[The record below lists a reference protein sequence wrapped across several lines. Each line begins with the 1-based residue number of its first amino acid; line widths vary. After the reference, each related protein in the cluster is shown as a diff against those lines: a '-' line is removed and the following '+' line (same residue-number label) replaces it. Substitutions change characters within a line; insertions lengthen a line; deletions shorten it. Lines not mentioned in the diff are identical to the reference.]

1 MHDNN
6 RIELTFIGSTYLIA
20 VSSSNY
26 LRRKYLQY
34 TKEFACLDELNTFVY
49 FQKEETGLKF
59 SSNREL
65 KTAWIEV
72 DEKIHQELTHADM
85 FE

>member
-1 MHDNN
+1 
-6 RIELTFIGSTYLIA
+6 L
-20 VSSSNY
+20 
-26 LRRKYLQY
+26 KY
-34 TKEFACLDELNTFVY
+34 TKKFACLDELNAFVV
-49 FQKEETGLKF
+49 FHKEETGLRF

-85 FE
+85 FD